1 MVLYKEFI
9 ENDRDYLSYEDL
21 KKNFKIKIP
30 DNFNFAYDVVDRYAA
45 EDPQKRALVWC
56 DDSDEEHIFTFAD
69 ISEMSKRTANFLSA
83 YGIGK
88 GDSVMLILRR
98 RYEFWWFII
107 ALHRIG
113 AIGIPATD
121 QLLEKDI
128 EYRNKAAEVKMIISF
143 DEPKVQEEIEKSL
156 AASPSVKTLVTVGK
170 ERGVWV
176 NFHKEIETYDARFD
190 RPTGDKA
197 T

>member
-1 MVLYKEFI
+1 MIRRPPRSTLFPYTTLF
-9 ENDRDYLSYEDL
+9 RSLCRSL
-21 KKNFKIKIP
+21 AKKNFKIKIP

-45 EDPQKRALVWC
+45 DDPEKRALVWC
-56 DDSDEEHIFTFAD
+56 DDCDEEHIFTFAD
-69 ISEMSKRTANFLSA
+69 ISEMSKRTANFLTA
-83 YGIGK
+83 YGSGK

-156 AASPSVKTLVTVGK
+156 AACREIGRASCR
-170 ERGVWV
+170 ERV
-176 NFHKEIETYDARFD
+176 
-190 RPTGDKA
+190 
-197 T
+197 

>member
-1 MVLYKEFI
+1 
-9 ENDRDYLSYEDL
+9 
-21 KKNFKIKIP
+21 
-30 DNFNFAYDVVDRYAA
+30 
-45 EDPQKRALVWC
+45 
-56 DDSDEEHIFTFAD
+56 
-69 ISEMSKRTANFLSA
+69 MSKRTANFLTA

-143 DEPKVQEEIEKSL
+143 DEPKVQEEIEKSI

-176 NFHKEIETYDARFD
+176 NFHKEIEKYDAHFD